1 MDRIVNDRMTLEFKR
16 EDMVDGWRVYML
28 DDHPLA
34 GIVDDR
40 EGGIVAHWYCSD
52 SSSWVSR
59 KVKVG

>member
-40 EGGIVAHWYCSD
+40 KEVLWLTGIVSIA
-52 SSSWVSR
+52 VL
-59 KVKVG
+59 G